1 MGDRGHSPSPRSPHG
16 SPPTLST
23 LTLLLLLCGQGKE
36 RVREG
41 LGILE
46 VRMLG
51 KSERVGGEEGC
62 VLSPSHLSTL
72 KQACLVSH
80 LT

>member
-1 MGDRGHSPSPRSPHG
+1 MGQSPSPRSPHG

-36 RVREG
+36 G
-41 LGILE
+41 PGKGWTYPE

-51 KSERVGGEEGC
+51 RTERAGVGVGGGVGVWGVGGE
-62 VLSPSHLSTL
+62 
-72 KQACLVSH
+72 
-80 LT
+80 